1 MESRVHLAIEGGGGD
16 VAARLHSDDHS
27 RLERGGLGDRGSVVD
42 VHSKVVR
49 HVVRTKRGCAGADI
63 FFVLRSDET
72 YFKKVLTEEHLEVKL
87 DFNYVFRKIRKALI
101 TVILRTHQHFPIQPV
116 DGCGSRLY

>member
-1 MESRVHLAIEGGGGD
+1 MESRVHLVQEGGGGD

-72 YFKKVLTEEHLEVKL
+72 YFKKVLTEEHLGVRLESSQCYSSNSPTFSYTAHRWL
-87 DFNYVFRKIRKALI
+87 WFQARLI
-101 TVILRTHQHFPIQPV
+101 
-116 DGCGSRLY
+116 